1 MYLVHRD
8 IYCNLG
14 EYAKKP
20 PNKKS
25 CHNSNPSNGRQ
36 GGVAFQKFLTKT
48 RVISQSIPHRLH
60 QPFASRLQL
69 LADQSL
75 RRRALPLA
83 APMSQAVQAAL
94 GKNMMG
100 VDR

>member
-1 MYLVHRD
+1 MLKKTP
-8 IYCNLG
+8 NLTKNHVTTPTPQM
-14 EYAKKP
+14 ET
-20 PNKKS
+20 
-25 CHNSNPSNGRQ
+25 RQ
-36 GGVAFQKFLTKT
+36 GGVAFQKVLTRT
-48 RVISQSIPHRLH
+48 WVISQSIPHRLH

-94 GKNMMG
+94 GKKLMG